1 MVKKSEGHK
10 KAAAITA
17 AAILNQLIT
26 FLYHTPPDLFQGFN

>member
-17 AAILNQLIT
+17 AATLNQLIIY
-26 FLYHTPPDLFQGFN
+26 LNHRAPDLFQGFN